1 MDRGIYSSPRVL
13 VRVRGGAKRLAVDIL
28 LFGFQDE
35 VSRDGKPLFDS
46 YCEHLTEYLQY
57 LRDCDYKADDIPNR
71 TMVRIFWHWMDCESF
86 RMQQDDHGVKLNL
99 KTPYVPEPEFSSAIW
114 KDLMRDDI
122 ARVVDDFNVVQAP
135 MFYDGAINIL
145 NQIKWPEGWGK

>member
-86 RMQQDDHGVKLNL
+86 RMPYPIGQWFESFGTGWIVNRLGCS
-99 KTPYVPEPEFSSAIW
+99 KTTMASS
-114 KDLMRDDI
+114 
-122 ARVVDDFNVVQAP
+122 
-135 MFYDGAINIL
+135 
-145 NQIKWPEGWGK
+145 